1 MRRLFIVRHGKTA
14 WNLEKRLQGAGADS
28 PLLTDD
34 LTPYQQLAHYLDQY
48 EFAQAFTS
56 PLARA
61 YDTAELTLKN
71 FMRHPAPELQTVND
85 LRELSFGQWEG
96 RSRAEL
102 IKTAP
107 ELFALMSKRQDDPRL
122 INLGMENF
130 HDARRRFAGALAGI
144 AASLGDDGN
153 ALIFAHGGIS
163 QIGIQEATGNPK
175 LLGLKNLS
183 TSILAVTR
191 DGLAVDAYNQTAY
204 LSQVDLNEGNV
215 SIL

>member
-34 LTPYQQLAHYLDQY
+34 VTPYQQLAAYLDQY
-48 EFAQAFTS
+48 PFAAAYSS

-61 YDTAELTLKN
+61 YDTATLTLQN
-71 FMRHPAPELQTVND
+71 FSQHPIPKLEAVDD
-85 LRELSFGQWEG
+85 LRELSFGRWEG
-96 RSRAEL
+96 RTRAEL
-102 IKTAP
+102 MTQAP
-107 ELFALMSKRQDDPRL
+107 ELFRLMSKRQDDPRL
-122 INLGMENF
+122 AGLGMENF

-144 AASLGDDGN
+144 AASLGDDEN

-163 QIGIQEATGNPK
+163 QIGIQEATGNPH

-183 TSILAVTR
+183 TSILAVAPE
-191 DGLAVDAYNQTAY
+191 GLAVDAYNQTAY
-204 LSQVDLNEGNV
+204 LKHVDLNEGNV
-215 SIL
+215 SII